1 MAAKRDSRSKQARQ
15 ARPPSPQPRYVGLDV
30 AAELERVIDTPLA
43 ELVPT
48 DAERAAAEQLSH
60 QALGTP
66 ALARLAQVVAF
77 VGRGRP
83 ATQAG
88 NLKPAD
94 ALALAAQL
102 GLDQPL
108 PARVGSIDDLPD
120 TAHAFRWAAAAEFL
134 EWRGTKILPA
144 ARAVELDRDP
154 LAAWLK
160 AAVTLLE
167 HGLLD
172 GFRRGWR
179 KAYVEMLDASVG
191 SLLVS
196 MVQAG
201 GTVALPA
208 IEAAAWEEVAVAY
221 DLHADDQAERA
232 HLVRLIRAIV
242 AQLAYMGMVTQAGD
256 RVVLTDLGRIIAVM
270 ADISGGLD
278 DDEVDLIDT
287 DALSLL
293 MVCVED
299 EKMTSE
305 EARAHVEAW
314 VQGRPDQE
322 AAAEL
327 CEAMLEDDDPRLWAL
342 GLEAI
347 GRLDPAVA
355 VPTVARLCSH
365 AELGALAADWL
376 TRPPGRVRRSRR
388 R

>member
-1 MAAKRDSRSKQARQ
+1 MATKRGSRSTQPRR
-15 ARPPSPQPRYVGLDV
+15 ARPPSPRPRDAGLDV
-30 AAELERVIDTPLA
+30 AAELEAVIDAPLA
-43 ELVPT
+43 ELLPT
-48 DAERAAAEQLSH
+48 DEERAVAEQLSD
-60 QALGTP
+60 QALSTG

-88 NLKPAD
+88 NLKAAD
-94 ALALAAQL
+94 ALALAAHL

-120 TAHAFRWAAAAEFL
+120 TAHAFRWAAAAELL

-191 SLLVS
+191 SLLAG

-201 GTVALPA
+201 GTVSLPA

-221 DLHADDQAERA
+221 GFEPDDQAERA
-232 HLVRLIRAIV
+232 HFVRLIGAMV
-242 AQLAYMGMVTQAGD
+242 AQLVDVGMVTQAED
-256 RVVLTDLGRIIAVM
+256 CVVLTDLGRLVAVM
-270 ADISGGLD
+270 ADISGELD
-278 DDEVDLIDT
+278 DDEVDLVDT

-299 EKMTSE
+299 EKMTPE
-305 EARAHVEAW
+305 EARAHLEAW
-314 VQGRPDQE
+314 LQGRPDQE

-327 CEAMLEDDDPRLWAL
+327 CEAMLDDDDPRLWAL
-342 GLEAI
+342 GLEAL

-355 VPTVARLCSH
+355 IPAVARLCSH
-365 AELGALAADWL
+365 GELGMLAADWL
-376 TRPPGRVRRSRR
+376 TRHPGRARRSPRR
-388 R
+388 